1 VSQANVQLVRRSYAS
16 LPDLAGA
23 DPADDEATLD
33 RLFADYL
40 YEGYEAR
47 LPADYPEGEHI
58 FRGRQGL
65 IRYVAMLRD
74 TFSEWRF
81 EAERILDAG
90 DQVVV
95 FQRVIGKGKTG
106 EVPFEMTGTAVLTV
120 ADGRLRSSEVYR
132 DRSQALIDAGL
143 EP

>member
-1 VSQANVQLVRRSYAS
+1 MSQENVELVRRWYAS

-23 DPADDEATLD
+23 DLADDEATLD

-120 ADGRLRSSEVYR
+120 VDGRLRSSEVYR
-132 DRSQALIDAGL
+132 DRSRALKDAGL

>member
-1 VSQANVQLVRRSYAS
+1 MSEANVELVRRWYAS
-16 LPDLAGA
+16 LPDLASA
-23 DPADDEATLD
+23 DPSDDEATLD
-33 RLFADYL
+33 GLFADYL

-47 LPADYPEGEHI
+47 LPADYPEGEHV

-81 EAERILDAG
+81 EAEQILDAG

-95 FQRVIGKGKTG
+95 FQKVIGKGKTG

-120 ADGRLRSSEVYR
+120 VDGRLRSSEVYR
-132 DRSQALIDAGL
+132 DRSQALKDAGL

>member
-1 VSQANVQLVRRSYAS
+1 VSQENVELVRRWYAS

-33 RLFADYL
+33 RLFGDYL
-40 YEGYEAR
+40 HEGYEAR

-120 ADGRLRSSEVYR
+120 LDGRLRSSEVYR
-132 DRSQALIDAGL
+132 DRSQALKDAGL

>member
-1 VSQANVQLVRRSYAS
+1 MELVRRWYAS
-16 LPDLAGA
+16 LPDLADA

-90 DQVVV
+90 DRVVV

-106 EVPFEMTGTAVLTV
+106 EVPFEMAGTVVLTV
-120 ADGRLRSSEVYR
+120 IDGRLRSSEVYR
-132 DRSQALIDAGL
+132 DRSRALKDAGL

>member
-1 VSQANVQLVRRSYAS
+1 
-16 LPDLAGA
+16 
-23 DPADDEATLD
+23 
-33 RLFADYL
+33 
-40 YEGYEAR
+40 
-47 LPADYPEGEHI
+47 
-58 FRGRQGL
+58 
-65 IRYVAMLRD
+65 MLRD

-106 EVPFEMTGTAVLTV
+106 KVPFEMTGTAVLTV
-120 ADGRLRSSEVYR
+120 VDGRLRSSEVYR
-132 DRSQALIDAGL
+132 DRSRALKDAGL

>member
-1 VSQANVQLVRRSYAS
+1 MSQENVELVRRWYAS

-23 DPADDEATLD
+23 DPADDEVTLD
-33 RLFADYL
+33 RLFSDYL

-81 EAERILDAG
+81 EAERILDGG

-120 ADGRLRSSEVYR
+120 IDGRLRSSEVYR
-132 DRSQALIDAGL
+132 DRSQALKDAGL

>member
-1 VSQANVQLVRRSYAS
+1 MSQESVDLVRRWYAS
-16 LPDLAGA
+16 LPDLAAA

-33 RLFADYL
+33 QLFADYL
-40 YEGYEAR
+40 DEGYEIR

-58 FRGRQGL
+58 FRRREGL
-65 IRYVAMLRD
+65 IRYLAMLRD
-74 TFSEWRF
+74 AFSEWHF
-81 EAERILDAG
+81 EAERILDAD

-106 EVPFEMTGTAVLTV
+106 EVPFEMTGTSVLTV
-120 ADGRLRSSEVYR
+120 VDGRLRASEVYR
-132 DRSQALIDAGL
+132 DRSQALKAAGL